1 MNRYF
6 YTVKMNR
13 FTTLVKFQPTT
24 PEQVR
29 HFIVDQQNEN
39 PKQRLSVQVFTF
51 DNDKHKDSKCINKSG
66 ACPFCYVETNTII
79 LKSTQNFGVH
89 SNINEETP

>member
-1 MNRYF
+1 MKRYF
-6 YTVKMNR
+6 YTAKVNR
-13 FTTLVKFQPTT
+13 FTTLVKFQSTT

-39 PKQRLSVQVFTF
+39 PKQRLSVQVFVF
-51 DNDKHKDSKCINKSG
+51 DSDRHKNNKCINKSG
-66 ACPFCYVETNTII
+66 ACPLCYVETNTII

-89 SNINEETP
+89 SDINEETP